1 MSSTVLITG
10 ATGFLGSHLVKALLK
25 DNYRVVILKR
35 SFSNTKRIKKNL
47 SQCFVYDI
55 DQCELTKPFED
66 LEKIDAVIHTATC
79 YGRNNETTTEIV
91 ETNVIFSL
99 KLLETAT
106 FFKTDLFLNTD
117 TTLPS
122 YLNIYSTSKKHFLD
136 WGKQFAQ
143 KQAIKFVNL
152 KLEHIFGA
160 GDDDSKFVTYI
171 IKNCLNNIEE
181 LKLTAGEQKR
191 DFIHIDDVVSIY
203 QLLLKKVQ
211 KEPSFYQEYP
221 VGSGKA
227 ITIRELVEMIHRL
240 TQSKTILKFGT
251 VPYRE
256 GEIMFSE
263 SDLEILTKIG
273 WLSKNNLEIDILKT
287 IEQEKLF
294 LIK

>member
-25 DNYRVVILKR
+25 DNYRVIILKR
-35 SFSNTKRIKKNL
+35 SFSNTKRIENIL
-47 SQCFVYDI
+47 SQCCVYDI

-66 LEKIDAVIHTATC
+66 LGKIDSVIHTATC
-79 YGRNNETTTEIV
+79 YGRNNESSTEIV
-91 ETNVIFSL
+91 EANVIFPL
-99 KLLETAT
+99 KLLEAAT
-106 FFKTDLFLNTD
+106 FFKTDIFLNTD

-136 WGKQFAQ
+136 WGKQFVQ
-143 KQAIKFVNL
+143 KQTIKFVNL

-227 ITIRELVEMIHRL
+227 IKIRELVEMIHRL

-263 SDLEILTKIG
+263 ANLDKLKSFGWTSNNTLERGLLKII
-273 WLSKNNLEIDILKT
+273 N
-287 IEQEKLF
+287 
-294 LIK
+294 